1 MSRGDWASWMQA
13 VGSVLAVA
21 AAIGVVGWD
30 IQHRRIARAI
40 EEVQRLQMIWTFA
53 YHCRVEMQYAKES
66 AHLPSPEAFHVPNG
80 LRQKVAALRHVPT
93 LELLEPAVAAAVL
106 TVIEAYEVFDLAIPQ
121 VPGVS
126 RPQSSD
132 YIRAQANTAFKNFD
146 FAERELRGVLKRA
159 RIRARLARVQAGNFG
174 DFKPLQDGVQEL
186 RIDHGPGYRVY
197 LSRQGPVVVL
207 LLCGSDKPGQAA
219 AIKQAVAYL
228 NDWRKRGEP

>member
-21 AAIGVVGWD
+21 AAIGVVGSD
-30 IQHRRIARAI
+30 IQHRRIARVI

-93 LELLEPAVAAAVL
+93 LELLEPAVAVAVL

-126 RPQSSD
+126 RPQSSE
-132 YIRAQANTAFKNFD
+132 YIRAQANTAFKNVD
-146 FAERELRGVLKRA
+146 FAERELRAVLKRRRADVPDGIYSMNGVPYPPLDA
-159 RIRARLARVQAGNFG
+159 R
-174 DFKPLQDGVQEL
+174 
-186 RIDHGPGYRVY
+186 
-197 LSRQGPVVVL
+197 S
-207 LLCGSDKPGQAA
+207 
-219 AIKQAVAYL
+219 
-228 NDWRKRGEP
+228 